1 MATTYRLNPGRIPP
15 EQALAGIRRKIG
27 DMVPYVVQLGKP
39 DEEPVICL
47 DYPTARMLSE
57 AGFEVEGLDN

>member
-27 DMVPYVVQLGKP
+27 DMVSYVVALKP
-39 DEEPVICL
+39 DEEPVVCV
-47 DYPTARMLSE
+47 DYNTAQLLRQ